1 MKLELKFKKAAACF
15 SAVIFV
21 TLCLTGCAGSQS
33 ENAET
38 KENQNM
44 ESQNSESTAEE
55 SSDENPE
62 GTDDAAGKVIILYTN
77 DVHTYINNN
86 ETDEDGNS
94 EKLLNYAS
102 VKALKDDLI
111 EQGENVILVD
121 DGDFVQGT
129 AYGAIDEGES
139 VLQIMNAV
147 GYQAASLGNHEFD
160 YGQFRTFEIFEEA
173 QFPIL
178 SSNFYSVEDG
188 ELVLPAYQI
197 IESGGVKVGFI
208 GISTPETI
216 TKSTPAYFMDESGE
230 NYIYGFYAGEDG
242 QELYSCVQSA
252 IDEIRDQVDYVV
264 ALGHLGVNPSS
275 APYRST
281 DVIANV
287 SGLDAFIDGH
297 SHTTMEKDIVKDADG
312 KDVVLT
318 QTGSYLNAIGKMT
331 LEDGNIDT
339 ELIVGYENYDKEIS
353 QMITDLDNE
362 VNDMLG
368 EVIGEVTETLYIY
381 DPENPE
387 VRIIRNHETNLGDL
401 VADSYY
407 YYFNEAADLDCDLV
421 LQNGGGIRSQVE
433 IGQFSYLTAT
443 MVAPFGNVAC
453 LVEASGQD
461 ILDALEKGAAGIGD
475 YDEETG
481 AYVQNGG
488 FMHVAGI
495 KYTIDTSIPSTI
507 TEGENGEWISGPT
520 GEYRVTDVEVYNKS
534 TGKYEPLEL
543 DKYYRVGG
551 INYTL
556 RNQGDGLTMLAD
568 TECIV
573 DYVGEDYLIIS
584 EYVKSFAENDEG
596 VPAISTANSPLSA
609 YSGYLLDYENPYGAG
624 RITILD

>member
-1 MKLELKFKKAAACF
+1 MNLKSKLIKIISFFAAAILAA
-15 SAVIFV
+15 S
-21 TLCLTGCAGSQS
+21 CLAGCAGSQN
-33 ENAET
+33 ENGET
-38 KENQNM
+38 TESQNREN
-44 ESQNSESTAEE
+44 QNSESMTE
-55 SSDENPE
+55 
-62 GTDDAAGKVIILYTN
+62 DAAGKVVILYTN

-86 ETDEDGNS
+86 EEDQDGNT

-102 VKALKDDLI
+102 VKALKDDLT

-129 AYGAIDEGES
+129 AYGAIDEGKS
-139 VLQIMNAV
+139 VLEIMNAV

-178 SSNFYSVEDG
+178 SSNFYSIEDD

-216 TKSTPAYFMDESGE
+216 TKSTPAYFKDESGE

-242 QELYSCVQSA
+242 QELYDSVQNV
-252 IDEIRDQVDYVV
+252 IDEIRDQVDYVI
-264 ALGHLGVNPSS
+264 ALGHLGVDPSS

-281 DVIANV
+281 DLIANV

-297 SHTTMEKDIVKDADG
+297 SHTTMEKEIVQDIDG

-331 LEDGNIDT
+331 IENGNIDT
-339 ELIVGYENYDKEIS
+339 ELIVGYENYDEEIS
-353 QMITDLDNE
+353 RMIAELDNE
-362 VNDMLG
+362 VTDMLG

-387 VRIIRNHETNLGDL
+387 LRIIRNHETNLGDL

-407 YYFNEAADLDCDLV
+407 YYFNETADLDCDIV
-421 LQNGGGIRSQVE
+421 LQNGGGVRAQVE

-443 MVAPFGNVAC
+443 MVEPFGNVVC

-475 YDEETG
+475 FDPETG

-495 KYTIDTSIPSTI
+495 KYTIDTSVPSTI
-507 TEGENGEWISGPT
+507 TTGENGEWISGPT

-534 TGKYEPLEL
+534 TGEYEPLEP
-543 DKYYRVGG
+543 DKNYRVGG
-551 INYTL
+551 LNYTL
-556 RNQGDGLTMLAD
+556 RNQGDGLTMLDD

-573 DYVGEDYLIIS
+573 DYVGEDYMIFA

-596 VPAISTANSPLSA
+596 VPAISSETSPLSA
-609 YSGYLLDYENPYGAG
+609 YSGYLLNYENPYGAG